1 MRGAVSSSERDTD
14 EFLQDAVASTKK
26 QSQEIFSIILF
37 RTDDIKKNKIWRIY
51 SWVYLGHNC
60 SWISNET
67 CVIPLPEMVLF

>member
-1 MRGAVSSSERDTD
+1 MRGAVSSSERDAD

-26 QSQEIFSIILF
+26 QSQGILF
-37 RTDDIKKNKIWRIY
+37 RTDDIFKNKIWRIY
-51 SWVYLGHNC
+51 SWVYSGHNC